1 MDSGSV
7 AMTARLDISPQELG
21 ERLKLARET
30 AGITQAD
37 AASEIEV
44 ARTTLVAMEKGE
56 RRVRIQEL
64 QKLASF
70 YGTSVNALL
79 RQESVHVDLVPRFRR
94 LSETSNPH
102 VEEAVRLLNAL
113 VTDEVRSEEHTH
125 ELQSLMRL

>member
-64 QKLASF
+64 TKLASF
-70 YGTSVNALL
+70 HGTAVNALL
-79 RQESVHVDLVPRFRR
+79 RPEAVPVDLVPRFRR
-94 LSETSNPH
+94 LRETANPT
-102 VEEAVRLLNAL
+102 VRKGI
-113 VTDEVRSEEHTH
+113 
-125 ELQSLMRL
+125 SL

>member
-44 ARTTLVAMEKGE
+44 ARTILVAMEKGE

-64 QKLASF
+64 QKLARF
-70 YGTSVNALL
+70 YGTSVNAML
-79 RQESVHVDLVPRFRR
+79 RQESVTVDMVTRFRR
-94 LSETSNPH
+94 LSETSTPDRTRT
-102 VEEAVRLLNAL
+102 RLN
-113 VTDEVRSEEHTH
+113 T
-125 ELQSLMRL
+125 

>member
-64 QKLASF
+64 QKTASL
-70 YGTSVNALL
+70 YGPSVNALM
-79 RQESVHVDLVPRFRR
+79 RQESVHVDLVQIGRAACRE
-94 LSETSNPH
+94 S
-102 VEEAVRLLNAL
+102 VCK
-113 VTDEVRSEEHTH
+113 
-125 ELQSLMRL
+125 